1 MQSRLVQF
9 NQQGNAMKKLL
20 LASAAALLS
29 VAANAA
35 DLPVMPTKAPA
46 SPWFSSAY
54 PYQTTGIFFGA
65 YTAASGGSVSASVPG
80 VGAASLTTTTAEIGG
95 TVGWAW
101 GQKNSPIS
109 YTVEGDFG
117 LTNFNGNQAGFSL
130 QGPLSFEQ
138 GVTIWTPFSNL
149 QNLLPNW
156 PSNLFGT
163 VPPFAPL
170 QPGVTAS
177 NLQSGFGV
185 FIKEQDISTSFHGVE
200 ANKIWRIYPAV
211 RLTAMEQLS
220 NGSALYAYAE
230 AAFPTDGKIIGPVPG
245 AIATLGTQYST
256 GIGVRW

>member
-1 MQSRLVQF
+1 MK
-9 NQQGNAMKKLL
+9 NALFAFVALL
-20 LASAAALLS
+20 LGAAAH
-29 VAANAA
+29 AA
-35 DLPVMPTKAPA
+35 DLPITKAPA
-46 SPWFSSAY
+46 SSPWFSSAY
-54 PYQTTGIFFGA
+54 PYQTSGIFFGA
-65 YTAASGGSVSASVPG
+65 YTAGSGGSVAATVPG

-117 LTNFNGNQAGFSL
+117 ITNFNGNQAGFSL

-138 GVTIWTPFSNL
+138 GVTIWTPFTNL

-170 QPGVTAS
+170 APGVTAS

-185 FIKEQDISTSFHGVE
+185 FVKEKDISTSFQGV
-200 ANKIWRIYPAV
+200 ASNKIWRIYPAL

-230 AAFPTDGKIIGPVPG
+230 AAFPTDGKILGPVPG
-245 AIATLGTQYST
+245 STATLGTEYT
-256 GIGVRW
+256 AGVGVRW